1 MEPDNQE
8 PVKSRAGRKTIYSPA
23 LVKELLGYIEDG
35 LNIKS
40 ACAAAGVGV
49 STLREWRA
57 EYPGLEEDLNAAREK
72 MRAKILAQI
81 KAAGAGKEGDWKAL
95 AEYLRLS
102 FPELRFGN
110 GANVN
115 IALQNNLTLEERD
128 PERARLIAELEGARA
143 RALAESAASEP
154 LQITDASDARA
165 IALETERSLQ
175 EERSAERLA
184 EAEPERLREHAPRTE
199 RADWRD
205 ERSRPF
211 RDWEEIGSEDG
222 LG

>member
-1 MEPDNQE
+1 M
-8 PVKSRAGRKTIYSPA
+8 
-23 LVKELLGYIEDG
+23 
-35 LNIKS
+35 
-40 ACAAAGVGV
+40 
-49 STLREWRA
+49 RE
-57 EYPGLEEDLNAAREK
+57 
-72 MRAKILAQI
+72 
-81 KAAGAGKEGDWKAL
+81 KAL
-95 AEYLRLS
+95 AER
-102 FPELRFGN
+102 
-110 GANVN
+110 
-115 IALQNNLTLEERD
+115 
-128 PERARLIAELEGARA
+128 
-143 RALAESAASEP
+143 AASEP